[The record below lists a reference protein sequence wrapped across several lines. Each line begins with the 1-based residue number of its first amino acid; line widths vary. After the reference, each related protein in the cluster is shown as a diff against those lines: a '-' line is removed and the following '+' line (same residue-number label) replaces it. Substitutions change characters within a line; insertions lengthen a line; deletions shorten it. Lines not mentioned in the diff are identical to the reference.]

1 MSKDADRPEPEWKRR
16 ARLARIFGDE
26 LPDTT
31 SDERSGDGERG
42 ESGEPGGSGGSRES
56 GNDARLRRDVPPHHG
71 S

>member
-1 MSKDADRPEPEWKRR
+1 MSTPPADRPDEPAEPEWKRR

-31 SDERSGDGERG
+31 SDERDERDGG
-42 ESGEPGGSGGSRES
+42 AS
-56 GNDARLRRDVPPHHG
+56 GNDERLRRDVPPHHG